1 MQPRRPSPATIIA
14 SLALFFSL
22 GGTAIAAHH
31 YLITSTGQI
40 KPSVLKKL
48 TGNTGATGA
57 AGATGL
63 RGVEGPRGKE
73 GPEGARSDVW
83 QAGTGKAESTAPLSV
98 SVPAGSYL
106 VVAKTV
112 AAGAASEVAVV
123 ACYVKGGGEEDRA
136 SGQIGETVKEL
147 TLTNVETTVLS
158 TPGTIELEC
167 KGQADHFWDAKLTA
181 TKVGAIH

>member
-83 QAGTGKAESTAPLSV
+83 QAGTGKAESTAPLWV

-112 AAGAASEVAVV
+112 VAGGEAVV
-123 ACYVKGGGEEDRA
+123 ACYVK
-136 SGQIGETVKEL
+136 
-147 TLTNVETTVLS
+147 
-158 TPGTIELEC
+158 
-167 KGQADHFWDAKLTA
+167 
-181 TKVGAIH
+181 